1 MTKHK
6 KIKKNIKRNFFEILI
21 LLLAFLIFNNQDKIK
36 NLFNQN
42 NNQDQNQN
50 SYINTNNNLLKV
62 HYLDVGQGDSIFIE
76 LPNNE
81 TMLIDAAE
89 SNQSENI
96 INYIK
101 NLNYQKIDYV
111 IGTHPHTDHIGG
123 LKDVINAFEI
133 GKIYMPKVVS
143 TTKTYENLLLAIKDK
158 NLKINTAKAGISII
172 DTDTLKINVL
182 APNNN
187 TYTELNNYSV
197 VTKITYRT
205 TKFLFMG
212 DAEKLSENEIKED
225 VTADV
230 IKIGHHGSNTSSSI
244 NFIKK
249 VNAKYGIISVGLNNK
264 YNLPKEETIT
274 NWENSGTKIYL
285 TSINGTIRAISDGTN
300 IKIESEK

>member
-1 MTKHK
+1 MAKHK

-21 LLLAFLIFNNQDKIK
+21 ILLAFLIINNQDKIK

-42 NNQDQNQN
+42 NNQNQN
-50 SYINTNNNLLKV
+50 AYINTNNDLLKV

-89 SNQSENI
+89 SYQSENI
-96 INYIK
+96 INYLK

-123 LKDVINAFEI
+123 LKDIINTFEI

-143 TTKTYENLLLAIKDK
+143 TTKTYESLLMAIKDK
-158 NLKINTAKAGISII
+158 NLKINTAKAGTSII
-172 DTDTLKINVL
+172 DTDALKINIL
-182 APNNN
+182 APNNS

-197 VTKITYRT
+197 VTKITYGT

-212 DAEKLSENEIKED
+212 DAEKLSENEIKEN

-244 NFIKK
+244 DFIKK

-264 YNLPKEETIT
+264 YNLPKEKTIT

-285 TSINGTIRAISDGTN
+285 TSINGTITAISDGTN

>member
-6 KIKKNIKRNFFEILI
+6 KLKKNIKRNFFKILI
-21 LLLAFLIFNNQDKIK
+21 ILLAFFIINNQDKIK

-42 NNQDQNQN
+42 NNQNQN
-50 SYINTNNNLLKV
+50 NNINTNNDLLKV

-89 SNQSENI
+89 SYQSENI
-96 INYIK
+96 INYLK

-123 LKDVINAFEI
+123 LKDIINTFEI

-143 TTKTYENLLLAIKDK
+143 TTKTYESLLMAIKDK
-158 NLKINTAKAGISII
+158 NLKINTAKAGTSII
-172 DTDTLKINVL
+172 DTDTLKINIL
-182 APNNN
+182 APNSE

-197 VTKITYRT
+197 VTKITYGT

-212 DAEKLSENEIKED
+212 DAEKLSENEIKEN
-225 VTADV
+225 VSADV
-230 IKIGHHGSNTSSSI
+230 IKIGHHGSNTSSNI
-244 NFIKK
+244 DFIKK

-264 YNLPKEETIT
+264 YNLPKEETIK

-285 TSINGTIRAISDGTN
+285 TSINGTIRASSDGTN

>member
-1 MTKHK
+1 MAKHK

-21 LLLAFLIFNNQDKIK
+21 ILLAFLIINNQDKIK

-42 NNQDQNQN
+42 NNQNQN
-50 SYINTNNNLLKV
+50 DYINTNNDLLKV

-89 SNQSENI
+89 SYQSENI
-96 INYIK
+96 INYLK
-101 NLNYQKIDYV
+101 NLNYKKIDYV

-123 LKDVINAFEI
+123 LKDIINTFEI

-143 TTKTYENLLLAIKDK
+143 TTKTYESLLMAIKDK
-158 NLKINTAKAGISII
+158 NLKINTAKAVTSII
-172 DTDTLKINVL
+172 DTDALKINIL
-182 APNNN
+182 APNNS

-197 VTKITYRT
+197 VTKITYGS

-212 DAEKLSENEIKED
+212 DAEKLSENEIKEN

-244 NFIKK
+244 DFIKK

-264 YNLPKEETIT
+264 YNLPKEEIIT

-285 TSINGTIRAISDGTN
+285 TSINGTVRASSDGTN

>member
-21 LLLAFLIFNNQDKIK
+21 ILLAFLIINNQDKIK

-42 NNQDQNQN
+42 NNKNQN
-50 SYINTNNNLLKV
+50 DYINTNNDLLKV
-62 HYLDVGQGDSIFIE
+62 HYLDVGQGDSIFVE

-89 SNQSENI
+89 SYQSENI
-96 INYIK
+96 INYLK

-123 LKDVINAFEI
+123 LKDIINTFEI
-133 GKIYMPKVVS
+133 GKIYMPKVIS
-143 TTKTYENLLLAIKDK
+143 TTKTYESLLMAIKDK
-158 NLKINTAKAGISII
+158 NLKINTAKAGTSII
-172 DTDTLKINVL
+172 DTDALKINIL
-182 APNNN
+182 APNNSI
-187 TYTELNNYSV
+187 YTELNNYSV
-197 VTKITYRT
+197 VTKITYGT

-212 DAEKLSENEIKED
+212 DAEKLSENEIKEN

-244 NFIKK
+244 DFIKK

-274 NWENSGTKIYL
+274 NWENSVTKIYL
-285 TSINGTIRAISDGTN
+285 TSTNGTIRASSDGTN

>member
-21 LLLAFLIFNNQDKIK
+21 ILLAFLIINNQDKIK

-42 NNQDQNQN
+42 NNQNQN
-50 SYINTNNNLLKV
+50 DYINTNNDLLKV

-89 SNQSENI
+89 SYQSDKI
-96 INYIK
+96 INYLK

-123 LKDVINAFEI
+123 LKNIINTFEI

-143 TTKTYENLLLAIKDK
+143 TTKTYESLLMAIKEK
-158 NLKINTAKAGISII
+158 NLKINTAKAGTTII
-172 DTDTLKINVL
+172 DTDTLKINIL
-182 APNNN
+182 APNSS
-187 TYTELNNYSV
+187 TYTELNNYSA
-197 VTKITYRT
+197 VTKITYGT

-212 DAEKLSENEIKED
+212 DAEKLSENEIKEN

>member
-1 MTKHK
+1 MAKHK
-6 KIKKNIKRNFFEILI
+6 KIKKNIKRKFFEILI
-21 LLLAFLIFNNQDKIK
+21 ILLAFLIINNQDKIK

-42 NNQDQNQN
+42 NNQNQN
-50 SYINTNNNLLKV
+50 AYINTNNDLLKV

-89 SNQSENI
+89 SYQSENI
-96 INYIK
+96 INYLK

-123 LKDVINAFEI
+123 LKDIINTFEI

-143 TTKTYENLLLAIKDK
+143 TTKTYESLLMAIKDK
-158 NLKINTAKAGISII
+158 NLKINTAKAGTSII
-172 DTDTLKINVL
+172 DTDALKINIL
-182 APNNN
+182 APNNS

-197 VTKITYRT
+197 VTKITYGT

-244 NFIKK
+244 DFIKK

-264 YNLPKEETIT
+264 YNLPKEEIIT

-285 TSINGTIRAISDGTN
+285 TSINGTITASSDGTN

>member
-21 LLLAFLIFNNQDKIK
+21 ILLAFLIINNQDKIK

-42 NNQDQNQN
+42 NNQNQN
-50 SYINTNNNLLKV
+50 DYINTNNDLLKV
-62 HYLDVGQGDSIFIE
+62 HYLDVGQGDSIFVE

-89 SNQSENI
+89 SYQSENI
-96 INYIK
+96 INYLK

-123 LKDVINAFEI
+123 LKDIINTFEI

-143 TTKTYENLLLAIKDK
+143 TTKTYESLLMAIKDK
-158 NLKINTAKAGISII
+158 NLKINTAKAGTSII
-172 DTDTLKINVL
+172 DTDALKINIL
-182 APNNN
+182 APNNSI
-187 TYTELNNYSV
+187 YTELNNYSV
-197 VTKITYRT
+197 VTKITYGT

-212 DAEKLSENEIKED
+212 DAEKLSENEIKEN

-244 NFIKK
+244 DFIKK

-274 NWENSGTKIYL
+274 NWENYGTKIYL
-285 TSINGTIRAISDGTN
+285 TSTNGTIRASSDGTN

>member
-21 LLLAFLIFNNQDKIK
+21 ILLAFLIINNQDKIK

-42 NNQDQNQN
+42 NNQNQN
-50 SYINTNNNLLKV
+50 DYINTNNDLLKV
-62 HYLDVGQGDSIFIE
+62 HYLDVGQGDSIFVE

-96 INYIK
+96 INYLK

-123 LKDVINAFEI
+123 LKDIINTFEI

-143 TTKTYENLLLAIKDK
+143 TTKTYESLLMAIKDK
-158 NLKINTAKAGISII
+158 NLKINTAKAGTSII
-172 DTDTLKINVL
+172 DTDALKINIL
-182 APNNN
+182 APNNSI
-187 TYTELNNYSV
+187 YTELNNYSV
-197 VTKITYRT
+197 VTKITYGT

-212 DAEKLSENEIKED
+212 DSEKLIENEIKEN

-244 NFIKK
+244 DFIKK

-285 TSINGTIRAISDGTN
+285 TSTNGTIRASSDGTN

>member
-21 LLLAFLIFNNQDKIK
+21 ILLAFLIINNQDKIK

-42 NNQDQNQN
+42 NNQNQN
-50 SYINTNNNLLKV
+50 DYINTNNDLLKV
-62 HYLDVGQGDSIFIE
+62 HYLDVGQGDSIFVE

-89 SNQSENI
+89 SYQSENI
-96 INYIK
+96 INYLK

-123 LKDVINAFEI
+123 LKNIINTFEI

-143 TTKTYENLLLAIKDK
+143 TTKTYESLLMAIKDK
-158 NLKINTAKAGISII
+158 NLKINTAKAGTSII
-172 DTDTLKINVL
+172 DTDTLKINIL
-182 APNNN
+182 APNNS
-187 TYTELNNYSV
+187 TYTELNNYSA
-197 VTKITYRT
+197 VTKITYGT

-212 DAEKLSENEIKED
+212 DAEKLSENEIKEN

-244 NFIKK
+244 DFIKK

-285 TSINGTIRAISDGTN
+285 TSTNGTIRASSDGTN

>member
-21 LLLAFLIFNNQDKIK
+21 ILLAFLIINNQDKIK

-42 NNQDQNQN
+42 NNQNQN
-50 SYINTNNNLLKV
+50 TYINTNNDLLKV

-89 SNQSENI
+89 SYQSENI
-96 INYIK
+96 INYLK

-123 LKDVINAFEI
+123 LKDIINTFEI

-143 TTKTYENLLLAIKDK
+143 TTKTYESLLMAIKDK
-158 NLKINTAKAGISII
+158 NLKINTAKAGTSII
-172 DTDTLKINVL
+172 DTDALKINIL
-182 APNNN
+182 APNNS
-187 TYTELNNYSV
+187 TYTELNNYSA
-197 VTKITYRT
+197 VTKITYGT

-244 NFIKK
+244 DFIKK

-285 TSINGTIRAISDGTN
+285 TSTNGTIRASSDGTN

>member
-21 LLLAFLIFNNQDKIK
+21 ILLAFLIINNQDKIK

-42 NNQDQNQN
+42 NNQNQN
-50 SYINTNNNLLKV
+50 DYINTNNDLLKV

-89 SNQSENI
+89 SYQSENI
-96 INYIK
+96 INYLK

-123 LKDVINAFEI
+123 LKDIINTFEI

-143 TTKTYENLLLAIKDK
+143 TTKTYESLLMAIKDK
-158 NLKINTAKAGISII
+158 NLKINTAKAGTSII
-172 DTDTLKINVL
+172 DTDTLKINIL
-182 APNNN
+182 APNNSI
-187 TYTELNNYSV
+187 YTELNNYSV
-197 VTKITYRT
+197 VTKITYGT

-212 DAEKLSENEIKED
+212 DAEKLSENEIKEN

-244 NFIKK
+244 DFIKK

-285 TSINGTIRAISDGTN
+285 TSTNGTIRASSDGTN

>member
-21 LLLAFLIFNNQDKIK
+21 ILLAFLIINNQDKIK

-42 NNQDQNQN
+42 NNQNQN
-50 SYINTNNNLLKV
+50 DYINPNNDLLKV

-89 SNQSENI
+89 SYQSENI
-96 INYIK
+96 INYLK

-123 LKDVINAFEI
+123 LKDIINTFEI

-143 TTKTYENLLLAIKDK
+143 TTKTYESLLMAIKDK
-158 NLKINTAKAGISII
+158 NLKINTAKAGTSII
-172 DTDTLKINVL
+172 DTDALKINIL
-182 APNNN
+182 APNNS
-187 TYTELNNYSV
+187 TYTELNNYSA
-197 VTKITYRT
+197 VTKITYGT

-212 DAEKLSENEIKED
+212 DAEKLSENEIKEN

-244 NFIKK
+244 DFIKK

-285 TSINGTIRAISDGTN
+285 TSTNGTITAISDGTN

>member
-21 LLLAFLIFNNQDKIK
+21 ILLAFLIINNQDKIK

-42 NNQDQNQN
+42 NNQNQN
-50 SYINTNNNLLKV
+50 DYINTNNNLLKV

-89 SNQSENI
+89 SYQSENI
-96 INYIK
+96 INYLK

-123 LKDVINAFEI
+123 LKDIINTFEI
-133 GKIYMPKVVS
+133 GKIYMPKVIS
-143 TTKTYENLLLAIKDK
+143 TTKTYESLLMAIKDK
-158 NLKINTAKAGISII
+158 NLKINTAKAGTSII
-172 DTDTLKINVL
+172 DTDTLKINIL
-182 APNNN
+182 APNNSI
-187 TYTELNNYSV
+187 YTELNNYSV
-197 VTKITYRT
+197 VTKITYGT

-212 DAEKLSENEIKED
+212 DAEKLSENEIKEN

-244 NFIKK
+244 DFIKK

-274 NWENSGTKIYL
+274 NWKNSGTKIYL
-285 TSINGTIRAISDGTN
+285 TSTNGTIRASSDGTN

>member
-21 LLLAFLIFNNQDKIK
+21 ILLAFLIINNQDKIK

-42 NNQDQNQN
+42 NNQNQN
-50 SYINTNNNLLKV
+50 DYINTNNDLLKV

-89 SNQSENI
+89 SYQSENI
-96 INYIK
+96 INYLK

-123 LKDVINAFEI
+123 LKDIINNFEI

-143 TTKTYENLLLAIKDK
+143 TTKTYESLLMAIKDK
-158 NLKINTAKAGISII
+158 NLKINTAKAGTSII
-172 DTDTLKINVL
+172 DTDALKINIL
-182 APNNN
+182 APNSE

-197 VTKITYRT
+197 VTKITYGS

-212 DAEKLSENEIKED
+212 DAEKLSENEIKEN
-225 VTADV
+225 VSADI

-244 NFIKK
+244 DFIKK

-264 YNLPKEETIT
+264 YNLPKEETIK
-274 NWENSGTKIYL
+274 NWKNTGTKIYL
-285 TSINGTIRAISDGTN
+285 TSINGTIRASSDGTN

>member
-1 MTKHK
+1 MAKHK

-21 LLLAFLIFNNQDKIK
+21 ILLAFLIINNQDKIK

-42 NNQDQNQN
+42 NNQNQN
-50 SYINTNNNLLKV
+50 DYINMNNDLLKV

-89 SNQSENI
+89 SYQSENI
-96 INYIK
+96 INYLK
-101 NLNYQKIDYV
+101 NLNYKKIDYV

-123 LKDVINAFEI
+123 LKDIINTFEI

-143 TTKTYENLLLAIKDK
+143 TTKTYESLLMAIKDK
-158 NLKINTAKAGISII
+158 NLKINTAKAGTSII
-172 DTDTLKINVL
+172 DTDTLKINIL
-182 APNNN
+182 APNSE

-197 VTKITYRT
+197 VTKITYGT

-225 VTADV
+225 VSADV

-244 NFIKK
+244 DFIKK
-249 VNAKYGIISVGLNNK
+249 VNAKYGIISVGLKNK

-285 TSINGTIRAISDGTN
+285 TSTNGTVTAISDGTN

>member
-21 LLLAFLIFNNQDKIK
+21 ILLAFLIINNQDKIK

-42 NNQDQNQN
+42 NNQNQN
-50 SYINTNNNLLKV
+50 DYINTNNDLLKV
-62 HYLDVGQGDSIFIE
+62 HYLDVGQGDSIFVE

-89 SNQSENI
+89 SYQSENI
-96 INYIK
+96 INYLK

-123 LKDVINAFEI
+123 LKDIINTFEI
-133 GKIYMPKVVS
+133 GKIFMPKVVS
-143 TTKTYENLLLAIKDK
+143 TTKTYESLLMAIKDK
-158 NLKINTAKAGISII
+158 NLKINTAKAGTSII
-172 DTDTLKINVL
+172 DTDTLKINIL
-182 APNNN
+182 APNNSI
-187 TYTELNNYSV
+187 YTELNNYSV
-197 VTKITYRT
+197 ITKITYGT

-212 DAEKLSENEIKED
+212 DAEKLSENEIKEN

-244 NFIKK
+244 DFIKK

-285 TSINGTIRAISDGTN
+285 TSTNGTIRASSDGTN
-300 IKIESEK
+300 IKI

>member
-1 MTKHK
+1 MAKHK

-21 LLLAFLIFNNQDKIK
+21 ILLAFLIINNQDKIK

-42 NNQDQNQN
+42 NNQNQN
-50 SYINTNNNLLKV
+50 AYINTNNDLLKV

-89 SNQSENI
+89 SYQSENI
-96 INYIK
+96 INYLK

-123 LKDVINAFEI
+123 LKDIINTFEI

-143 TTKTYENLLLAIKDK
+143 TTKTYESLLMAIKEK
-158 NLKINTAKAGISII
+158 NLKINTAKAGTSII
-172 DTDTLKINVL
+172 DTDALKINIL
-182 APNNN
+182 APNNS

-197 VTKITYRT
+197 VTKITYGT

-212 DAEKLSENEIKED
+212 DAEKLSENEIKEN

-244 NFIKK
+244 DFIKK

-264 YNLPKEETIT
+264 YNLPKEKTIT

-285 TSINGTIRAISDGTN
+285 TSINGTIRASSDGTN

>member
-21 LLLAFLIFNNQDKIK
+21 ILLAFLIINNQDKIK

-42 NNQDQNQN
+42 NNQNQN
-50 SYINTNNNLLKV
+50 DYINTNNDLLKV
-62 HYLDVGQGDSIFIE
+62 HYLDVGQGDSIFVE

-89 SNQSENI
+89 SYQSENI
-96 INYIK
+96 INYLK

-123 LKDVINAFEI
+123 LKDIINTFEI

-143 TTKTYENLLLAIKDK
+143 TTKTYESLLMAIKDK
-158 NLKINTAKAGISII
+158 NLKINTAKAGTSII
-172 DTDTLKINVL
+172 DTDALKINIL
-182 APNNN
+182 APNNS

-197 VTKITYRT
+197 VTKITYGT

-212 DAEKLSENEIKED
+212 DAEKLSENEIKEN

-244 NFIKK
+244 DFIKK

-264 YNLPKEETIT
+264 YKLPKEETST

-285 TSINGTIRAISDGTN
+285 TSTNGTIRASSDGTN

>member
-1 MTKHK
+1 MAKHK

-21 LLLAFLIFNNQDKIK
+21 ILLAFLIINNQDKIK

-42 NNQDQNQN
+42 NNQNQN
-50 SYINTNNNLLKV
+50 DYINTNNDLLKV
-62 HYLDVGQGDSIFIE
+62 HYLDVAQGDSIFIE

-89 SNQSENI
+89 SYQSENI
-96 INYIK
+96 INYLK
-101 NLNYQKIDYV
+101 NLNYKKIDYV

-123 LKDVINAFEI
+123 LKDIINTFEI

-143 TTKTYENLLLAIKDK
+143 TTKTYESLLMAIKDK
-158 NLKINTAKAGISII
+158 NLKINTAKAGTSII
-172 DTDTLKINVL
+172 DTDALKINIL
-182 APNNN
+182 APTNS

-197 VTKITYRT
+197 VTKITYGT

-212 DAEKLSENEIKED
+212 DAEKLSENEIKEN

-244 NFIKK
+244 DFIKK
-249 VNAKYGIISVGLNNK
+249 VNAKYGIISVGLKNK

-274 NWENSGTKIYL
+274 NWEKSGTKIYL
-285 TSINGTIRAISDGTN
+285 TSTNGTIRASSDGTN

>member
-6 KIKKNIKRNFFEILI
+6 KIKKIIKRNFFEILI
-21 LLLAFLIFNNQDKIK
+21 ILLAFLIINNQDKIK

-42 NNQDQNQN
+42 NNQNQN
-50 SYINTNNNLLKV
+50 DYINTNNDLLKV

-89 SNQSENI
+89 SYQSENI
-96 INYIK
+96 INYLK

-123 LKDVINAFEI
+123 LKNIINTFEI
-133 GKIYMPKVVS
+133 GKIYIPKVVS
-143 TTKTYENLLLAIKDK
+143 TTKTYESLLMAIKDK
-158 NLKINTAKAGISII
+158 NLKINTAKAGTSII
-172 DTDTLKINVL
+172 DTDALKINIL
-182 APNNN
+182 APNNS

-197 VTKITYRT
+197 VTKITYGT

-212 DAEKLSENEIKED
+212 DAEKLSENEIKEN

-244 NFIKK
+244 DFIKK

-285 TSINGTIRAISDGTN
+285 TSTNGTIRASSDGTN

>member
-21 LLLAFLIFNNQDKIK
+21 ILLAFFIINNQDKIK

-42 NNQDQNQN
+42 NNQNQN
-50 SYINTNNNLLKV
+50 DYINTNNDLLKV

-89 SNQSENI
+89 SYQSEKI
-96 INYIK
+96 INYLK

-123 LKDVINAFEI
+123 LKDIINTFEI

-143 TTKTYENLLLAIKDK
+143 TTKTYESLLMAIKDK
-158 NLKINTAKAGISII
+158 NLKINTAKAGTSII
-172 DTDTLKINVL
+172 DTDALKINIL
-182 APNNN
+182 APNNS

-197 VTKITYRT
+197 VTKITYGT

-264 YNLPKEETIT
+264 YNLPKEETVT

-285 TSINGTIRAISDGTN
+285 TSINGTITAISDGTN

>member
-1 MTKHK
+1 MAKHK
-6 KIKKNIKRNFFEILI
+6 KIKRNIKRNFFEILI
-21 LLLAFLIFNNQDKIK
+21 ILLAFLIINNQDKIK

-42 NNQDQNQN
+42 NNQNQN
-50 SYINTNNNLLKV
+50 DYINTNNDLLKV

-81 TMLIDAAE
+81 TILIDAAE
-89 SNQSENI
+89 SYQSEKI
-96 INYIK
+96 INYLK

-123 LKDVINAFEI
+123 LKDIINTFEI

-143 TTKTYENLLLAIKDK
+143 TTKTYESLLMAIKDK
-158 NLKINTAKAGISII
+158 NLKINTAKAGTSII
-172 DTDTLKINVL
+172 DTDTLKINIL
-182 APNNN
+182 APNSE

-197 VTKITYRT
+197 VTKITYGT

-212 DAEKLSENEIKED
+212 DAEKLSENEIKEN
-225 VTADV
+225 VSADV
-230 IKIGHHGSNTSSSI
+230 IKIGHHGSNTSSNI
-244 NFIKK
+244 DFIKK

-264 YNLPKEETIT
+264 YNLPKEETIK

-285 TSINGTIRAISDGTN
+285 TSINGTIRASSDGTN

>member
-6 KIKKNIKRNFFEILI
+6 KIKKNIKKNFFEILI
-21 LLLAFLIFNNQDKIK
+21 ILLAFLIINNQDKIK

-42 NNQDQNQN
+42 NNQNQN
-50 SYINTNNNLLKV
+50 DYINTNNALLKV

-89 SNQSENI
+89 SYQSENI
-96 INYIK
+96 INYLK

-123 LKDVINAFEI
+123 LKDIINTFEI

-143 TTKTYENLLLAIKDK
+143 TTKTYENLLMTIKEK
-158 NLKINTAKAGISII
+158 NLKINTAKAGTSII
-172 DTDTLKINVL
+172 DTDALKINIL
-182 APNNN
+182 APNNS
-187 TYTELNNYSV
+187 TYTELNNYSA
-197 VTKITYRT
+197 VTKITYGT

-212 DAEKLSENEIKED
+212 DAEKLSENEIKEN

-244 NFIKK
+244 DFIKK

-285 TSINGTIRAISDGTN
+285 TSINGTITAISDGTN

>member
-1 MTKHK
+1 MAKHK

-21 LLLAFLIFNNQDKIK
+21 ILLAFLIINNQDKIK

-42 NNQDQNQN
+42 NNQNQN
-50 SYINTNNNLLKV
+50 DYINMNNDLLKV

-89 SNQSENI
+89 SYQSENI
-96 INYIK
+96 INYLK

-123 LKDVINAFEI
+123 LKDIINTFEI

-143 TTKTYENLLLAIKDK
+143 TTKTYESLLMAIKDK
-158 NLKINTAKAGISII
+158 NLKINTAKSGTSII
-172 DTDTLKINVL
+172 DTDALKINIL
-182 APNNN
+182 APNNS

-197 VTKITYRT
+197 VTKITYGT

-244 NFIKK
+244 DFIKK

-285 TSINGTIRAISDGTN
+285 TSINGTITAISDGTN

>member
-21 LLLAFLIFNNQDKIK
+21 ILLAFLIINNQDKIK

-42 NNQDQNQN
+42 NNQNQN
-50 SYINTNNNLLKV
+50 DYINTNNNLLKV
-62 HYLDVGQGDSIFIE
+62 HYLDVGQGDSIFVE

-89 SNQSENI
+89 SYQSENI
-96 INYIK
+96 INYLK

-123 LKDVINAFEI
+123 LKDIINTFEI

-143 TTKTYENLLLAIKDK
+143 TTKTYESLLMAIKDK
-158 NLKINTAKAGISII
+158 NLKINTAKAGTSII
-172 DTDTLKINVL
+172 DTDALKINIL
-182 APNNN
+182 APNNSI
-187 TYTELNNYSV
+187 YIELNNYSV
-197 VTKITYRT
+197 VTKITYGT

-212 DAEKLSENEIKED
+212 DAEKLSENEIKEN

-244 NFIKK
+244 DFIKK

-285 TSINGTIRAISDGTN
+285 TSINGTIRASSDGTN

>member
-6 KIKKNIKRNFFEILI
+6 KIKRNIKRNFFEILI
-21 LLLAFLIFNNQDKIK
+21 ILLAFLIINNQDKIK

-42 NNQDQNQN
+42 NNQNQN
-50 SYINTNNNLLKV
+50 AYINMNNDLLKV

-89 SNQSENI
+89 SYQSENI
-96 INYIK
+96 INYLK

-111 IGTHPHTDHIGG
+111 IGTHPHADHIGG
-123 LKDVINAFEI
+123 LKDIINTFEI

-143 TTKTYENLLLAIKDK
+143 TTKTYESLLMAIKDK
-158 NLKINTAKAGISII
+158 NLKINTAKAGTSII
-172 DTDTLKINVL
+172 DTDALKINIL
-182 APNNN
+182 APNNS

-197 VTKITYRT
+197 VTKITYGS

-225 VTADV
+225 VTADI

-249 VNAKYGIISVGLNNK
+249 VNAKYGIISVGLKNK

-285 TSINGTIRAISDGTN
+285 TSINGTITAISDGTN
-300 IKIESEK
+300 IKIEREK

>member
-6 KIKKNIKRNFFEILI
+6 KIKKNIKRIFFEILI
-21 LLLAFLIFNNQDKIK
+21 ILLAFLIINNQDKIK

-42 NNQDQNQN
+42 NNQNQN
-50 SYINTNNNLLKV
+50 DYINTNNDLLKV
-62 HYLDVGQGDSIFIE
+62 HYLDVDQGDSIFIE

-89 SNQSENI
+89 SYQSENI
-96 INYIK
+96 INYLK

-123 LKDVINAFEI
+123 LKNIINTFEI

-143 TTKTYENLLLAIKDK
+143 TTKTYESLLMAIKDK
-158 NLKINTAKAGISII
+158 NLKINTAKAGTSII
-172 DTDTLKINVL
+172 DTDALKINIL
-182 APNNN
+182 APNNSI
-187 TYTELNNYSV
+187 YTELNNYSV
-197 VTKITYRT
+197 VTKITYGT

-212 DAEKLSENEIKED
+212 DAEKLSENEIKEN

-244 NFIKK
+244 DFIKK

-285 TSINGTIRAISDGTN
+285 TSTNGTIRASSDGTN

>member
-21 LLLAFLIFNNQDKIK
+21 ILLAFLIINNQDKIK

-42 NNQDQNQN
+42 NNQNQN
-50 SYINTNNNLLKV
+50 DYINTNNDLLKV
-62 HYLDVGQGDSIFIE
+62 HYLDVGQGDSIFVE

-89 SNQSENI
+89 SYQSENI
-96 INYIK
+96 INYLK

-111 IGTHPHTDHIGG
+111 IGTHPHIDHIGG
-123 LKDVINAFEI
+123 LKDIINTFEI

-143 TTKTYENLLLAIKDK
+143 TTKTYESLLMAIKDK
-158 NLKINTAKAGISII
+158 NLKINTAKAGTSII
-172 DTDTLKINVL
+172 DTDTLKINIL
-182 APNNN
+182 APNNSI
-187 TYTELNNYSV
+187 YTELNNYSV
-197 VTKITYRT
+197 VTKITYGT

-212 DAEKLSENEIKED
+212 DAEKLSENEIKEN

-244 NFIKK
+244 DFIKK

-285 TSINGTIRAISDGTN
+285 TSTNGTIRASSDGTN

>member
-21 LLLAFLIFNNQDKIK
+21 ILLAFLIINNQDKIK

-42 NNQDQNQN
+42 NNQNQN
-50 SYINTNNNLLKV
+50 AYINTNNDLLKV

-89 SNQSENI
+89 SYQSENI
-96 INYIK
+96 INYLK

-123 LKDVINAFEI
+123 LKDIINTFEI

-143 TTKTYENLLLAIKDK
+143 TTKTYESLLMAIKDK
-158 NLKINTAKAGISII
+158 NLKINTAKAGTSII
-172 DTDTLKINVL
+172 DTDALKINIL
-182 APNNN
+182 APNNS

-197 VTKITYRT
+197 VTKITYGT

-212 DAEKLSENEIKED
+212 DAEKLSENEIKEN
-225 VTADV
+225 VSADV
-230 IKIGHHGSNTSSSI
+230 IKIGHHGSNTSSNI
-244 NFIKK
+244 DFIKK

-264 YNLPKEETIT
+264 YNLPKEETIK

-285 TSINGTIRAISDGTN
+285 TSINGTIRASSDGTN

>member
-21 LLLAFLIFNNQDKIK
+21 ILLAFLIINNQDKIK

-42 NNQDQNQN
+42 NNQNQN
-50 SYINTNNNLLKV
+50 DYINTNNNLLKV
-62 HYLDVGQGDSIFIE
+62 HYLDIGQGDSIFIE

-89 SNQSENI
+89 SYQSENI
-96 INYIK
+96 INYLK

-123 LKDVINAFEI
+123 LKDIINTFEI

-143 TTKTYENLLLAIKDK
+143 TTKTYESLLMAIKDK
-158 NLKINTAKAGISII
+158 NLKINTAKAGTSII
-172 DTDTLKINVL
+172 DTDALKINIL
-182 APNNN
+182 APNSE

-197 VTKITYRT
+197 VTKITYGT

-212 DAEKLSENEIKED
+212 DAEKLSENEIKEN

-244 NFIKK
+244 DFIKK

-285 TSINGTIRAISDGTN
+285 TSTNGTIRASSDGTN

>member
-6 KIKKNIKRNFFEILI
+6 KIKRNIKRNFFEILI
-21 LLLAFLIFNNQDKIK
+21 ILLAFLIINNQDKIK

-42 NNQDQNQN
+42 NNQNQN
-50 SYINTNNNLLKV
+50 AYINTNNDLLKV

-89 SNQSENI
+89 SYQSENI
-96 INYIK
+96 INYLK

-123 LKDVINAFEI
+123 LKDIINTFEI

-143 TTKTYENLLLAIKDK
+143 TTKTYESLLMTIKDK
-158 NLKINTAKAGISII
+158 NLKINTAKAGTSII
-172 DTDTLKINVL
+172 DIDTLKINIL
-182 APNNN
+182 APNNS

-197 VTKITYRT
+197 VTKITYGT

-244 NFIKK
+244 DFIKK

-264 YNLPKEETIT
+264 YNLPKEEIIT

-285 TSINGTIRAISDGTN
+285 TSINGTITASSDGTN

>member
-1 MTKHK
+1 MAKHK

-21 LLLAFLIFNNQDKIK
+21 ILLAFLIINNQDKIK

-42 NNQDQNQN
+42 NNQNQN
-50 SYINTNNNLLKV
+50 DYINTNNNLLKV

-89 SNQSENI
+89 SYQSENI
-96 INYIK
+96 INYLK

-123 LKDVINAFEI
+123 LKDIINTFEI

-143 TTKTYENLLLAIKDK
+143 TTKTYESLLMTIKDK
-158 NLKINTAKAGISII
+158 NLKINTAKAGTSII
-172 DTDTLKINVL
+172 DTDALKINIL
-182 APNNN
+182 APNNS
-187 TYTELNNYSV
+187 TYTELNNYSA
-197 VTKITYRT
+197 VTKITYGT

-212 DAEKLSENEIKED
+212 DAEKLSENEIKEN

-244 NFIKK
+244 DFIKK

-285 TSINGTIRAISDGTN
+285 TSINGTIRASSDGTN

>member
-21 LLLAFLIFNNQDKIK
+21 ILLAFLIINNQDKIK

-42 NNQDQNQN
+42 NNQNQN
-50 SYINTNNNLLKV
+50 DYINTNNDLLKV
-62 HYLDVGQGDSIFIE
+62 HYLDVGQGDSIFVE

-89 SNQSENI
+89 SYQSENI
-96 INYIK
+96 INYLK

-123 LKDVINAFEI
+123 LKNIINTFEI

-143 TTKTYENLLLAIKDK
+143 TSKTYESLLMAIKDK
-158 NLKINTAKAGISII
+158 NLKINTAKAGTSII
-172 DTDTLKINVL
+172 DTDTLKINIL
-182 APNNN
+182 APNNSI
-187 TYTELNNYSV
+187 YTELNNYSV
-197 VTKITYRT
+197 VTKITYGT

-212 DAEKLSENEIKED
+212 DAEKLSENEIKEN

-244 NFIKK
+244 DFIKK

-285 TSINGTIRAISDGTN
+285 TSTNGTIRASSDGTN

>member
-1 MTKHK
+1 MAKHK

-21 LLLAFLIFNNQDKIK
+21 ILLAFLIINNQDKIK
-36 NLFNQN
+36 NLLNQN
-42 NNQDQNQN
+42 NNQNQN
-50 SYINTNNNLLKV
+50 DYINTNNDLLKV

-89 SNQSENI
+89 SYQSENI
-96 INYIK
+96 INYLK
-101 NLNYQKIDYV
+101 NLNYKKIDYV

-123 LKDVINAFEI
+123 LKDIINTFEI

-143 TTKTYENLLLAIKDK
+143 TTKTYESLLMAIKDK
-158 NLKINTAKAGISII
+158 NLKINTAKAGTSII
-172 DTDTLKINVL
+172 DTDALKINIL
-182 APNNN
+182 APTNS

-197 VTKITYRT
+197 VTKITYGS

-212 DAEKLSENEIKED
+212 DAEKLSENEIKEN

-244 NFIKK
+244 DFIKK

-264 YNLPKEETIT
+264 YNLPKSEIIT

-285 TSINGTIRAISDGTN
+285 TSINGTVRASSDGTN

>member
-21 LLLAFLIFNNQDKIK
+21 ILLAFLIINNQDKIK

-42 NNQDQNQN
+42 NNQNQN
-50 SYINTNNNLLKV
+50 NYINTNNNLLKV
-62 HYLDVGQGDSIFIE
+62 HYLDVGQGDSIFVE

-89 SNQSENI
+89 SYQSENI
-96 INYIK
+96 INYLK

-123 LKDVINAFEI
+123 LKNIINTFEI

-143 TTKTYENLLLAIKDK
+143 TTKTYESLLMAIKDK
-158 NLKINTAKAGISII
+158 NLKINTAKAGTSII
-172 DTDTLKINVL
+172 DTDALKINIL
-182 APNNN
+182 APNNSI
-187 TYTELNNYSV
+187 YTELNNYSV
-197 VTKITYRT
+197 VTKITYGT

-212 DAEKLSENEIKED
+212 DSEKLIENEIKEN

-244 NFIKK
+244 DFIKK

-285 TSINGTIRAISDGTN
+285 TSTNGTIRASSDGTN

>member
-21 LLLAFLIFNNQDKIK
+21 ILLAFLIINNQDKIK

-42 NNQDQNQN
+42 NNQNQN
-50 SYINTNNNLLKV
+50 DYINTNNNLLKV
-62 HYLDVGQGDSIFIE
+62 HYLDVGQGDSIFVE

-89 SNQSENI
+89 SYQSENI
-96 INYIK
+96 INYLK

-123 LKDVINAFEI
+123 LKDIINTFEI

-143 TTKTYENLLLAIKDK
+143 TTKTYESLLMAIKDK
-158 NLKINTAKAGISII
+158 NLKINTAKAGTSII
-172 DTDTLKINVL
+172 DTDTLKINIL
-182 APNNN
+182 APNNS

-197 VTKITYRT
+197 VTKITYGT

-212 DAEKLSENEIKED
+212 DAEKLSENEIKEN

-244 NFIKK
+244 DFIKK

-285 TSINGTIRAISDGTN
+285 TSTNGTIRASSDGTN

>member
-1 MTKHK
+1 MAKHK
-6 KIKKNIKRNFFEILI
+6 KIKKNIKRNFFKILI
-21 LLLAFLIFNNQDKIK
+21 ILLAFLIINNQDKIK
-36 NLFNQN
+36 NLLNQN
-42 NNQDQNQN
+42 NNQNQN
-50 SYINTNNNLLKV
+50 DYINTNNDLLKV

-89 SNQSENI
+89 SYQSENI
-96 INYIK
+96 INYLK

-123 LKDVINAFEI
+123 LKDIINTFEI

-143 TTKTYENLLLAIKDK
+143 TTKTYESLLMAIKDK
-158 NLKINTAKAGISII
+158 NLKINTAKAGTSII
-172 DTDTLKINVL
+172 DTNALKINIL
-182 APNNN
+182 APNNS

-197 VTKITYRT
+197 VTKITYGS

-212 DAEKLSENEIKED
+212 DAEKLSENEIKEN

-244 NFIKK
+244 DFIKK

-285 TSINGTIRAISDGTN
+285 TSINGTITAISDGTN

>member
-21 LLLAFLIFNNQDKIK
+21 ILLAFLIINNQDKIK

-42 NNQDQNQN
+42 NNQNQN
-50 SYINTNNNLLKV
+50 DYINTNNNLLKV

-89 SNQSENI
+89 SYQSENI
-96 INYIK
+96 INYLK

-123 LKDVINAFEI
+123 LKDIINTFEI
-133 GKIYMPKVVS
+133 GKIFMPKVVS
-143 TTKTYENLLLAIKDK
+143 TTKTYESLLMAIKDK
-158 NLKINTAKAGISII
+158 NLKINTAKAGTSII
-172 DTDTLKINVL
+172 DTDALKINIL
-182 APNNN
+182 APNNS

-197 VTKITYRT
+197 VTKITYGT

-212 DAEKLSENEIKED
+212 DAEKLSENEIKEN

-244 NFIKK
+244 DFIKK

-285 TSINGTIRAISDGTN
+285 TSTNGTIRASSDGTN

>member
-6 KIKKNIKRNFFEILI
+6 KIKRNIKRNFFEILI
-21 LLLAFLIFNNQDKIK
+21 ILLAFLIINNQDKIK

-42 NNQDQNQN
+42 QND
-50 SYINTNNNLLKV
+50 YINTNNDLLKV

-89 SNQSENI
+89 SYQSVNI
-96 INYIK
+96 INYLK
-101 NLNYQKIDYV
+101 NLNYQNIAYV

-123 LKDVINAFEI
+123 LKDIINTFEI

-143 TTKTYENLLLAIKDK
+143 TTKTYESLLMAIKDK
-158 NLKINTAKAGISII
+158 NLKINTAKAGTTII
-172 DTDTLKINVL
+172 DTDALKINIL
-182 APNNN
+182 APNNS

-197 VTKITYRT
+197 VTKITYGT

-212 DAEKLSENEIKED
+212 DAEKLSENEIKEN
-225 VTADV
+225 VSADV

-244 NFIKK
+244 DFIKK

-285 TSINGTIRAISDGTN
+285 TSTNGTITAISDGTN

>member
-1 MTKHK
+1 MAKHK

-21 LLLAFLIFNNQDKIK
+21 ILLAFLIINNQDKIK

-42 NNQDQNQN
+42 NNQNQN
-50 SYINTNNNLLKV
+50 DYINTNNDLLKV

-89 SNQSENI
+89 SYQSENI
-96 INYIK
+96 INYLK
-101 NLNYQKIDYV
+101 NLNYKKIDYV

-123 LKDVINAFEI
+123 LKDIINTFEI

-143 TTKTYENLLLAIKDK
+143 TTKTYESLLMAIKDK
-158 NLKINTAKAGISII
+158 NLKINTAKAGTSII
-172 DTDTLKINVL
+172 DTDALKINIL
-182 APNNN
+182 APTNS

-197 VTKITYRT
+197 VTKITYGT

-264 YNLPKEETIT
+264 YNLPKEEIIT

-285 TSINGTIRAISDGTN
+285 TSINGTVRASSDGTN